1 MSRKIAILHLEDN
14 PYDVEL
20 IRSTI
25 EAEGLDCDFTYA
37 KNRNEFESN
46 FIRQHFD
53 LVLSDYSVPDYN
65 GFAALKFTRENNSH
79 VPFILLSGTL
89 GEDQAVES
97 LKNGAADYIVKQR
110 LTRLVPAIERALAD
124 ARERAERKRH
134 EEQIR
139 EQAALLD
146 KAHDAIL
153 VCDLQGHITSW
164 NKGAERVYGW
174 TATEALQKKFG
185 ELLPV
190 RDVAKID
197 EAQRQTLEKGEWIG
211 ELSQTTKAGKGVVV
225 QSRWV
230 LMSDHGKPTT
240 FLVINT
246 DITEKK
252 HFEEQYLRAQR
263 LESIGIL
270 ASGIAHDLN
279 NVLAPVLMGAQL
291 LRMTI
296 TDPDAAG
303 PLDAIESSAQ
313 HGSDLVKQI
322 LAFGRGVGGE
332 RIELQLG
339 HLLRDVHK
347 LVRETFP
354 RSIEVELSLPKDL
367 WLIKAVSTQ
376 IHQVLMNLC
385 VNARDAMPKGGRLQI
400 RAENVHLDE
409 SYVAGNPEAKPGPHL
424 VITVSDTGM
433 GMPPEVMQ
441 RIYDPFFTTKEIGK
455 GTGLGLSTVKGIVKN
470 HEGFIHVYSEV
481 NKGSRFRVY
490 FPAVGTASV
499 KDCENQQRQLPRGKG
514 ELVLIVDDEENVRQ
528 VTANTLQRYGYCTLM
543 AKDGAEGLATYVA
556 HHSEIEL
563 VLTDMMMPLMGGAAL
578 IHSLQRFNPKVKI
591 IALTGMIEAVDPDAI
606 IGLEVITKPFRAEN
620 LLGTVRRV
628 LDASTEHPTEIE
640 SSAVHAAK

>member
-1 MSRKIAILHLEDN
+1 MSKIAILHLEDN
-14 PYDVEL
+14 PFDVEL
-20 IRSTI
+20 IGLAI
-25 EAEGLDCDFTYA
+25 KAGGLDCDFTYA
-37 KNRNEFESN
+37 RNRHEFESN
-46 FIRQHFD
+46 FLRRPFD
-53 LVLSDYSVPDYN
+53 LILSDYSVPDYN
-65 GFAALKFTRENNSH
+65 GFAALKFTRENNSQ

-89 GEDQAVES
+89 REDQAVES
-97 LKNGAADYIVKQR
+97 LKNGAADYIVKER
-110 LTRLVPAIERALAD
+110 LTRLVPAIQRALAD
-124 ARERAERKRH
+124 AKERAERKRQ

-139 EQAALLD
+139 EQAALLN

-153 VCDLQGHITSW
+153 VCDLQGRITSW

-174 TATEALQKKFG
+174 TVEEALHKTFK
-185 ELLPV
+185 ELVPV
-190 RDVAKID
+190 QDVAKID
-197 EAQRQTLEKGEWIG
+197 EAQRQTEEKGEWIG
-211 ELSQTTKAGKGVVV
+211 ELSQTTKSGKAVIV
-225 QSRWV
+225 QSHWT

-240 FLVINT
+240 FLIIST

-296 TDPDAAG
+296 TDPDATG

-339 HLLRDVHK
+339 HLIRDVHK

-354 RSIEVELSLPKDL
+354 RSIEVELNLPKEL

-385 VNARDAMPKGGRLQI
+385 VNARDAMPNGGRLQI
-400 RAENVHLDE
+400 RAENIHLDE
-409 SYVAGNPEAKPGPHL
+409 SYVAGNPEVKPGPHL
-424 VITVSDTGM
+424 VITVSDTGT
-433 GMPPEVMQ
+433 GMPPEVIQ

-470 HEGFIHVYSEV
+470 HEGFIQVYSEI

-490 FPAVGTASV
+490 FPAVGAASA
-499 KDCENQQRQLPRGKG
+499 KDTETQQRQMPRGKG
-514 ELVLIVDDEENVRQ
+514 ERVLIVDDEENVRQ

-543 AKDGAEGLATYVA
+543 AKDGAEGLATYVT
-556 HHSEIEL
+556 HQSEIGL

-578 IHSLQRFNPKVKI
+578 IHSLQRLNPKVKI
-591 IALTGMIEAVDPDAI
+591 VALTGMIESVDPNAI
-606 IGLEVITKPFRAEN
+606 LGLEVITKPFRAEN
-620 LLGTVRRV
+620 LLGTIRRV
-628 LDASTEHPTEIE
+628 LDDSSEHRAENE
-640 SSAVHAAK
+640 FSAVS